1 MLSCLFSER
10 GTDMRAQLSNLEQ
23 AKRVLASAIAAK
35 PETHPFGSDF
45 AVTAGAMA
53 NIGG

>member
-1 MLSCLFSER
+1 
-10 GTDMRAQLSNLEQ
+10 MRDRLGDIEQ
-23 AKRVLASAIAAK
+23 AKRALARAIEAK

-53 NIGG
+53 KIGG